1 MRGRQPQD
9 EDTVTSENGRYT
21 DGETGVALPITSD
34 RPSALF
40 LPLGASA
47 VREPPRDY

>member
-9 EDTVTSENGRYT
+9 EDTVTSEDGRYM

-34 RPSALF
+34 RTPTLF
-40 LPLGASA
+40 LPLGAGA